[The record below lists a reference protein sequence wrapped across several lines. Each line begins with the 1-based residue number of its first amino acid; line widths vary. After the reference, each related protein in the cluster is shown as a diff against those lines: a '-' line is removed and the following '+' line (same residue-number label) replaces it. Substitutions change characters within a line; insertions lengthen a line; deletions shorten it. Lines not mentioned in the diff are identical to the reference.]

1 VVSFP
6 VKSLPVTLL
15 DLKRKLLGFVYQ
27 PACCFC
33 DCATRLGENKQR
45 TTSPADQSD
54 QSWDDIYVCD
64 HCFGDVVGSTLDRC
78 YFCGTETNPYNP
90 FGSRCRDCRHLNA
103 KFERAFSIGAYRG
116 KLKRTILDVKRDSDD
131 VKAYQLGTFLGSM
144 SNKFDL
150 PENIDCVVPIPSHW
164 RRRMSRRGFHI
175 TDVIA
180 DGFSKSTGIRKN
192 GKLLKCSRFI
202 KKQAKMRPAQRIK
215 NVRGAFVVPKQN
227 DVMNKRILLLD
238 DVMTSGA
245 TVTECSKVLMRNG
258 AESVF
263 VAVAARSI
271 GIS

>member
-1 VVSFP
+1 M
-6 VKSLPVTLL
+6 TLL
-15 DLKRKLLGFVYQ
+15 DLKRKFLGFVFQ

-33 DCATRLGENKQR
+33 DCTTGAAENKHLNAG
-45 TTSPADQSD
+45 SAGQSG
-54 QSWDDIYVCD
+54 QSGDDICVCD
-64 HCFGDVVGSTLDRC
+64 NCYSDVVGSTLDRC

-103 KFERAFSIGAYRG
+103 KFERAISIGTYQG

-131 VKAYQLGTFLGSM
+131 VKAYQLGAFLGSM

-215 NVRGAFVVPKQN
+215 NVRGAFVVPRQN
-227 DVMNKRILLLD
+227 DVLNRRILLLD

-263 VAVAARSI
+263 VAVAARAI